1 MSKSYYSLGLM
12 SGTSMDGVDASIIQT
27 DCGSMYEIILDKYY
41 KYDDDL
47 LNDLTSLRAKINS
60 PEDLKIFFSEIKL
73 LEKKITLFHAE
84 AANKIM
90 KEVEVKI
97 DFIGFHGQTIYHNSD
112 KKISKQLGDGNLL
125 SQLTKKTV
133 IYDFRQNDIKNGG
146 QGAPLTPVF
155 HSMLEYKFKL
165 APSIILNIGGIVNA
179 TTFWETGSFLA
190 TDIGPGM
197 CLIDK
202 WIRLNTKKKYD
213 ENGALAA
220 LGKISMNLD
229 FELDTF
235 FHSENK
241 DLKKNYIK
249 SFDINDFDIA
259 FVRGLSLEDGAA
271 TLTEYTAKIIFH
283 YFLYII
289 EITKKKI
296 NYTPIIILCGGGRKN
311 TFLVERLKKEIAT
324 NFANS
329 NVVKMI
335 DDYGIDGD
343 FVESQ
348 AFAYLAVCSYL
359 KLPITFPNT
368 TGCKKP
374 STGGV
379 IIKNF

>member
-27 DCGSMYEIILDKYY
+27 DCGSMYEVILDKYY

-60 PEDLKIFFSEIKL
+60 SEDLKIFFSEIKL

-90 KEVEVKI
+90 KEVGVEI

-213 ENGALAA
+213 ENGAIAA

-296 NYTPIIILCGGGRKN
+296 NYAPIIILCGGGRKN

-368 TGCKKP
+368 TGCKKS

>member
-27 DCGSMYEIILDKYY
+27 DCGSMYEVILDKYY

-60 PEDLKIFFSEIKL
+60 SEDLKIFFSEIKL

-90 KEVEVKI
+90 KEVGVEI

-155 HSMLEYKFKL
+155 HSMLNYKFKL

-296 NYTPIIILCGGGRKN
+296 NYAPIIILCGGGRKN

-368 TGCKKP
+368 TGCKKS